1 MEGVILEK
9 EIRRA
14 GVGRCGGP
22 HAAWML
28 ERAIACDRGVGA
40 YWRQGQTLE
49 RCAVVWDR
57 DVVVGAKRREVQTP
71 ERCLAVNHIHP
82 LPASSKGDLTYGVA
96 ESALE
101 SSPRRRPR
109 PHAACGLP
117 SSRRLCLPV
126 LRSSAPRTGILWWST
141 NPP

>member
-1 MEGVILEK
+1 MGK
-9 EIRRA
+9 
-14 GVGRCGGP
+14 CGGP
-22 HAAWML
+22 HAAWKL
-28 ERAIACDRGVGA
+28 VRASARDRGVGA
-40 YWRQGQTLE
+40 QGRQGQMAE
-49 RCAVVWDR
+49 RCFAI
-57 DVVVGAKRREVQTP
+57 
-71 ERCLAVNHIHP
+71 NHIHS
-82 LPASSKGDLTYGVA
+82 LPASSRGDLTYGVA

-101 SSPRRRPR
+101 PSPRRRPR